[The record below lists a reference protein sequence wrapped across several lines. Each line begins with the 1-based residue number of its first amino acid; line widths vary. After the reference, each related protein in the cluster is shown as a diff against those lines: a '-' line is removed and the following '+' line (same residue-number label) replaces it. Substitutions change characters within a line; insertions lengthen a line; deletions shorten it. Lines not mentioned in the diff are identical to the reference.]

1 MKSSVFEPVLIDDRL
16 QAFDVETVVR
26 ESERERERERVDP
39 LSLVIS
45 SIYLLWFGATVDPQ
59 GQLLTAM

>member
-26 ESERERERERVDP
+26 ESEREIERVDP